1 MTDDKPRKI
10 SRKKL
15 FLMRSASTKANY
27 SHGMG
32 GLPRKQQKAAPITLP
47 KMPWDNEEN
56 HDKAKDRN

>member
-1 MTDDKPRKI
+1 MTEPPRKI

-15 FLMRSASTKANY
+15 ALMRRASTVANY

-47 KMPWDNEEN
+47 KTPWDNEE
-56 HDKAKDRN
+56 HYDEAKD